1 MGIFQKYLQTIII
14 IAIIFVVNIIS
25 NFYFLTVDLTDDK
38 RFSIAE
44 STKNII
50 AIPDDNIYIKV
61 LLDGEFPSGFQRL
74 RAATKDLLF
83 KFKDYNSNIV
93 FEFEDPNSG
102 SQRELIQRKEMLEK
116 NKISPVALSYS
127 DGTKVVQKAIF
138 PFAIINYKNR
148 KFIVNLLEEQMP
160 GDDENEVLNRSVA
173 LLEYKF
179 ADSFQKLIS
188 KRPKKILLTKGNG
201 EWEDDQLAR
210 LQIEVGK
217 FHQIG
222 RVDLDS
228 IMRLDTTIDLVIVAG
243 PKKPMELK
251 NQFKLDQYIMQGG
264 KIIWLLDKINVSLDS
279 INKYKLYIPPDFD
292 LGIDDMLFKYGVK
305 IFPDLVMDL
314 ECTSIPQVVGMQGDK
329 PQTKLFP
336 WVYHLSVAN
345 TSSHPITKNLDRINL
360 FFPSSLDTVATAGN
374 VEKTILLKSSRYS
387 RTQLSPVRLSFEML
401 KTSPDP
407 NKFNSG
413 NKPLAILLEGEFES
427 FFKNRLTP
435 EFKKTLDQINMEFLE
450 NSKPAKQLIVS
461 DSDFAK
467 NLVNYNT
474 GETEQIGFNKWER
487 KYYKG
492 NKDFIINSI
501 EYMLDENN
509 ILESR
514 SKEVKLRMLD
524 GVKTK
529 TEKTKWQLI
538 NVGLPV
544 LILIIFGFIYTFL
557 RRKKYA

>member
-102 SQRELIQRKEMLEK
+102 SQRELLQRKEMLEK

-210 LQIEVGK
+210 LQVEVGK

-228 IMRLDTTIDLVIVAG
+228 IMKLDTTIDLVIVAG

-264 KIIWLLDKINVSLDS
+264 KIIWLLDKIDVSLDS

-374 VEKTILLKSSRYS
+374 VKKTILLKSSRYS

-407 NKFNSG
+407 NKFNAG

-450 NSKPAKQLIVS
+450 NSRPAKQLIVT

-467 NLVNYNT
+467 NLVNYST

-492 NKDFIINSI
+492 NKDFIINSV

-524 GVKTK
+524 AVKTK